1 MKSGKT
7 VKIILEKSLHKL
19 LPRATRGVSEFSFP
33 SRKLQKSFQQVVGK
47 KRLVSYSIQ
56 AVWMVNYPP
65 KQMDRAFSL
74 VETGTK

>member
-1 MKSGKT
+1 MKSGKI

-47 KRLVSYSIQ
+47 KY
-56 AVWMVNYPP
+56 
-65 KQMDRAFSL
+65 
-74 VETGTK
+74 